1 MSRTKL
7 KHKAKP
13 IKLPHGMMKPVAKQ
27 ISDETTILAR
37 EMMEKSRRDATRD
50 VLELLMTLPT
60 IVILDSFGNL
70 MPKKG
75 RVEKFIELV
84 EEQLRYIENGEV
96 QLDELKE
103 QIESEIG
110 YKIAWKFE

>member
-13 IKLPHGMMKPVAKQ
+13 IKLPPGMMKPVAKQ
-27 ISDETTILAR
+27 ISDEATILAR

-60 IVILDSFGNL
+60 IVILDNFGKL

-96 QLDELKE
+96 LLDELKE

-110 YKIAWKFE
+110 HKIAWKFE

>member
-13 IKLPHGMMKPVAKQ
+13 IKLPSGMMKPVAKQ
-27 ISDETTILAR
+27 ISDEATFLAHEMVENSKR
-37 EMMEKSRRDATRD
+37 EATRD
-50 VLELLMTLPT
+50 VMELFMTLPV
-60 IVILDSFGNL
+60 IVILDSFGKL

-75 RVEKFIELV
+75 RVEKFIALL

-96 QLDELKE
+96 NIGELKA
-103 QIESEIG
+103 QIEEEIG
-110 YKIAWKFE
+110 HKITWKFE